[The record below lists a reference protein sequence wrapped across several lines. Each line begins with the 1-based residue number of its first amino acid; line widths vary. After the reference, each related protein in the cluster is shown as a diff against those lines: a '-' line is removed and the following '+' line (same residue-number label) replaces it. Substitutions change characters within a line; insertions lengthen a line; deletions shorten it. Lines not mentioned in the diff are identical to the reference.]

1 MDKAFD
7 ILGIQDKSN
16 VTWKEI
22 KQKYRLYALKYHPD
36 KNNSEDASIKFLEGK
51 GAYEYLEDNWKNNMD
66 LNADYTQ
73 IEETD
78 ISNSYT
84 DILQHVLGVLSKNQ
98 KINDILERVLSIC
111 EEKSIK
117 LLENIEFRKFQMIYS
132 ILKKYK
138 QIFSLSDYFYEEL
151 EKIKEAHVTN
161 TNVEVIR
168 LKPTIDD
175 LWNHLVYKLVR
186 DNEVYLV
193 PLWHK
198 ELIYEHNK
206 KEFIVECI
214 LDSSNIWID
223 ADNDIHQEITYDI
236 SFVYEKMKK
245 EELIEINYGEKKFTF
260 SPEIIQFKKK
270 QTIGWYEKGISKIM
284 PDIHNISKLSN
295 VFLHLIIN

>member
-1 MDKAFD
+1 MDKAFN

-16 VTWKEI
+16 VTWQEI
-22 KQKYRLYALKYHPD
+22 KQKYRLYALMYHPD
-36 KNNSEDASIKFLEGK
+36 KNNSEDASIKFLEVK
-51 GAYEYLEDNWKNNMD
+51 EAYEYLEEKFKNNMD
-66 LNADYTQ
+66 LKDDYTQ
-73 IEETD
+73 IEESD
-78 ISNSYT
+78 ISSSYT

-98 KINDILERVLSIC
+98 KINEILERVLSIC

-117 LLENIEFRKFQMIYS
+117 LLRNIEFRKFQMIYS

-138 QIFSLSDYFYEEL
+138 QIFSLSHYFYEEL
-151 EKIKEAHVTN
+151 EKIKENHVTQ
-161 TNVEVIR
+161 TNVEVVT

-186 DNEVYLV
+186 DNETYLV

-214 LDSSNIWID
+214 LDESNIWID
-223 ADNDIHQEITYDI
+223 EDNDIHQEITYDI
-236 SFVYEKMKK
+236 SVIYEKMKK
-245 EELIEINYGEKKFTF
+245 EELIEINYGKKIFTF

-295 VFLHLIIN
+295 VFLHLIIE